1 MLGKTY
7 DTQVCSIARA
17 LEVVGERW
25 TLLIL
30 RDALFA
36 GTTRYSEFQGRL
48 GIATNVL
55 SDRLE
60 GLVQQ
65 GLMTRRARAG
75 DQDGVD
81 YELTDKG
88 RDLTPALVALT
99 EWGDRYAAPDG
110 PPILY
115 SHAVCG
121 GAVRAPLV
129 CSGCGDRVHP
139 ADVRAAPGPGMPSEH
154 LARLR
159 SLRRGPARRLHGASA
174 PARTPDRSIAP
185 GP

>member
-7 DTQVCSIARA
+7 DAQVCSIARA

-30 RDALFA
+30 RDAIFA
-36 GTTRYSEFQGRL
+36 GTTGYIEFQRRL
-48 GIATNVL
+48 DIATNVL
-55 SDRLE
+55 SDRLD

-65 GLMTRRARAG
+65 ELMVRRDRVG
-75 DQDGVD
+75 DRNGVD

-110 PPILY
+110 PPIVY
-115 SHAVCG
+115 SHSVCG
-121 GAVRAPLV
+121 GAIQAASV
-129 CSGCGDRVHP
+129 CSGCGR
-139 ADVRAAPGPGMPSEH
+139 RANAAEVKATPGPGMPPER
-154 LARLR
+154 LVYLR
-159 SLRRGPARRLHGASA
+159 SVRRGRARRSRPAASHA
-174 PARTPDRSIAP
+174 S
-185 GP
+185 